1 MKKVLVALVV
11 IIVVAV
17 GANFLFPS
25 VNSITDFKHIN
36 YKETFNQK
44 DSEYY
49 VYFYQESCGLC
60 QQFGPEIV
68 TAHNDDN
75 VPVYVVDM
83 AATENEDAWYDWE
96 AHDEKYTK
104 VIGKVENGTEV
115 LNEGE
120 SRALYP
126 TNEGWTIST
135 NKNNEVVAYMGTAEN
150 NDSPQSGEE
159 IEISGTPTLIKVKD
173 GKLAGYG
180 EGLEEARSVLAS
192 FGE

>member
-1 MKKVLVALVV
+1 MKKVLIALVV
-11 IIVVAV
+11 VIVVAV

-36 YKETFNQK
+36 YKETFNQEE
-44 DSEYY
+44 SEYF

-83 AATENEDAWYDWE
+83 AATENGDAWYDWE

-104 VIGKVENGTEV
+104 VIGKMENGTEV

-135 NKNNEVVAYMGTAEN
+135 NKNNKVVAYMGTAEN
-150 NDSPQSGEE
+150 NESPQSGEE

-173 GKLAGYG
+173 GKLAAYG
-180 EGLEEARSVLAS
+180 EGLDEARTILSS
-192 FGE
+192 FEK